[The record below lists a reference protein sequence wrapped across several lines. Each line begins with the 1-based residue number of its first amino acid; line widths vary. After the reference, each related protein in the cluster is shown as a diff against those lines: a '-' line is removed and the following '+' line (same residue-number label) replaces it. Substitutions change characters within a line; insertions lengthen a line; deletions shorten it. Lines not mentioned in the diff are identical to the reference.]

1 MTSIL
6 FCTIFTCKDN
16 SAFKLNKAYYY
27 LICKVDYGYN
37 NKKTFGIMRNIFYW
51 NFIDINQYIT

>member
-37 NKKTFGIMRNIFYW
+37 NKKTYRYNEK
-51 NFIDINQYIT
+51 YILLELYRH